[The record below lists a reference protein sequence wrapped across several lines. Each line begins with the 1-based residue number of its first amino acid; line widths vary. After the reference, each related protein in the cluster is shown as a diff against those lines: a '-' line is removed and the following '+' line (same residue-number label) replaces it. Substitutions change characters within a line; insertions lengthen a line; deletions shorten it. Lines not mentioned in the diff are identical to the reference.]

1 MAVLDADARVTVAQV
16 QEIIST
22 KLLPETINAAI
33 NTAHHLVDAKLVSS
47 GLGTDLLTDIE
58 LWLSA
63 HFVAIRDPRAESE
76 RIGDYTANYQGKT
89 DMGLNASTYGQQAI
103 ALDYTGTLAAMGLKK
118 ATLNMI

>member
-1 MAVLDADARVTVAQV
+1 MAILDATARVTAAQV

-22 KLLPETINAAI
+22 KISIETINAAI
-33 NTAHHLVDAKLVSS
+33 NTAHHLVDAKLASS

-63 HFVAIRDPRAESE
+63 HFVAIRDPRSKSES
-76 RIGDYTANYQGKT
+76 IGDYST
-89 DMGLNASTYGQQAI
+89 TYGQQAI
-103 ALDYTGTLAAMGLKK
+103 ALDYTGTLASMGLKK

>member
-1 MAVLDADARVTVAQV
+1 MATLDSDARVTAAQV

-22 KLLPETINAAI
+22 KLSAETINAAI
-33 NTAHHLVDAKLVSS
+33 NTAHHLVDAKLASTS
-47 GLGTDLLTDIE
+47 LTPDLLIDIE

-63 HFVAIRDPRAESE
+63 HFVAIRDPRSKSES
-76 RIGDYTANYQGKT
+76 IGDYSTTYQGNT
-89 DMGLNASTYGQQAI
+89 DMGLNATTYGQQAL

>member
-1 MAVLDADARVTVAQV
+1 MATLDADARVTVAQV

-22 KLLPETINAAI
+22 KLSPETICAAI
-33 NTAHHLVDAKLVSS
+33 NTAHHLVDAKLADS
-47 GLGTDLLTDIE
+47 GLGSELLIDIE

-76 RIGDYTANYQGKT
+76 RIGDYSATYQGKT
-89 DMGLNASTYGQQAI
+89 DMGLKATTYGQQAI

-118 ATLNMI
+118 ATLNII

>member
-1 MAVLDADARVTVAQV
+1 MAVLDATARVTVAQV

-33 NTAHHLVDAKLVSS
+33 NTAHHLVDAKLASS

-63 HFVAIRDPRAESE
+63 HFVAIRDPRSKSES
-76 RIGDYTANYQGKT
+76 IGDYSTTYQGNT
-89 DMGLNASTYGQQAI
+89 DMGLNATTYGQQAI
-103 ALDYTGTLAAMGLKK
+103 ALDYTGTLASMGLKK